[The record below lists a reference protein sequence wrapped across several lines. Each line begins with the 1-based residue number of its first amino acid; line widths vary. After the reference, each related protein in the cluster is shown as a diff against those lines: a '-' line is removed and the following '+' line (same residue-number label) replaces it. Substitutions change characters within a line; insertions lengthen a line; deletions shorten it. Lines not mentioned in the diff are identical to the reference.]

1 MLRTLHIRDFVIVE
15 QTEIHFGAGF
25 TVFTGETGA
34 GKSIL
39 IDALALALGERGD
52 ASVLREGAARADIT
66 AIFDTPAHLSAWLA
80 ERELEPAEELSLRRV
95 IDAQGRSRAYINGMP
110 ATVTQLRELGDTLV
124 DIHGQH
130 AHQSL
135 MRPDAQRELLD
146 AHGGHGELRQVV
158 AQAWKHWRGLAR
170 QLETAEQDA
179 EALAAERERLQ
190 WQAED
195 LDRLN
200 LAEGE
205 WDALQAEHS
214 RLSHAQS
221 LLDGASQILEA
232 LDGEQDSA
240 LSRLNAA
247 SHRLQQMQR
256 HDSGLGGIAEELES
270 ARIAMSEAVSDL
282 NNYLSRVD
290 LDPERLN
297 AAEARL
303 SAVFETARKF
313 KTEPDQL
320 AALHRSLREQLAQLQ
335 AAGDV
340 DALRAQVEAARAQY
354 DSAAALLTEA
364 RRKIARDLGKQV
376 TRAMQTLSMR
386 GGRFEAALTTGP
398 ASAQGNETFEF
409 LVAGH
414 AGTTPRPLA
423 KVASGGELSRIS
435 LALSVIASRAARV
448 PTLIFDEVDSGVGG
462 AVAEVVG
469 KLLRE
474 LGGRH
479 QVLCVTH
486 LPQVAACGNHQF
498 RVSKSEKSGVTRSRI
513 AELDADERIEE
524 VARMLGGITITP
536 TTRDHAREMLQN
548 TRAA

>member
-214 RLSHAQS
+214 RLSHAQ
-221 LLDGASQILEA
+221 
-232 LDGEQDSA
+232 
-240 LSRLNAA
+240 R
-247 SHRLQQMQR
+247 
-256 HDSGLGGIAEELES
+256 
-270 ARIAMSEAVSDL
+270 
-282 NNYLSRVD
+282 
-290 LDPERLN
+290 
-297 AAEARL
+297 
-303 SAVFETARKF
+303 
-313 KTEPDQL
+313 
-320 AALHRSLREQLAQLQ
+320 
-335 AAGDV
+335 
-340 DALRAQVEAARAQY
+340 
-354 DSAAALLTEA
+354 
-364 RRKIARDLGKQV
+364 
-376 TRAMQTLSMR
+376 
-386 GGRFEAALTTGP
+386 
-398 ASAQGNETFEF
+398 
-409 LVAGH
+409 
-414 AGTTPRPLA
+414 
-423 KVASGGELSRIS
+423 
-435 LALSVIASRAARV
+435 
-448 PTLIFDEVDSGVGG
+448 
-462 AVAEVVG
+462 
-469 KLLRE
+469 
-474 LGGRH
+474 
-479 QVLCVTH
+479 
-486 LPQVAACGNHQF
+486 
-498 RVSKSEKSGVTRSRI
+498 
-513 AELDADERIEE
+513 
-524 VARMLGGITITP
+524 
-536 TTRDHAREMLQN
+536 
-548 TRAA
+548 